1 MMPDSFFSPPR
12 RRTVIF
18 VAVIGAL
25 HYVAL
30 AWLTSHARMV
40 PLGQDHAQMVGMALI
55 AEPLRPLPVLPPPP
69 PPAPT
74 ELASSEPPQWTAT
87 ASDVP
92 EGPATTEPAAVAA
105 RQPLRP
111 ARSWPG

>member
-30 AWLTSHARMV
+30 EWLTSHARMV
-40 PLGQDHAQMVGMALI
+40 PLGQNRAQMVSMALI
-55 AEPLRPLPVLPPPP
+55 AEPPRPLPVVPPPP
-69 PPAPT
+69 PPEFPMPKPRPPPPPT
-74 ELASSEPPQWTAT
+74 ELASSETPQWTAP

-92 EGPATTEPAAVAA
+92 QGPATSEP
-105 RQPLRP
+105 
-111 ARSWPG
+111 